1 MKTIPYVKLGS
12 VKSNFSIDDYSFS
25 IDINDELNNRFV
37 EFKIEYSEHFMDRV
51 LSRSICIDSI
61 THAILYGDTFYKQG
75 LVFFVLGKNHLSKN
89 IKPQVQKKCRNLIVV
104 MDVNSNLLLTSY
116 RNNDPLIYIRKK
128 SKRRDAFRIV
138 KHQ

>member
-25 IDINDELNNRFV
+25 IDINDDFNNRFV
-37 EFKIEYSEHFMDRV
+37 EFKIQYSEHFMDRV

-104 MDVNSNLLLTSY
+104 MDVKSNVLITSY

-128 SKRRDAFRIV
+128 SKRKEAFRIV
-138 KHQ
+138 RHQ

>member
-1 MKTIPYVKLGS
+1 MKTVPYVKLGS

-25 IDINDELNNRFV
+25 IDINDDLNNRFV
-37 EFKIEYSEHFMDRV
+37 EFKIQYSEHFMDRV
-51 LSRSICIDSI
+51 FSRSICIDSI